1 MKVRSANRPH
11 QFIGISKSGTAS
23 IVATSGNQDCF
34 VVLRG
39 GKRGTNYDR
48 KSIQE
53 VKEDLQKSGL
63 STKLMVDCSHGNS
76 QKNFRNQTKVANV
89 LGEQIA
95 TGEMAI
101 MGVMIESNIK
111 EGKNL
116 LPPFLI
122 PPKYGLSR

>member
-1 MKVRSANRPH
+1 MLVRSANRPH
-11 QFIGISKSGTAS
+11 QFIGISKAGTAS

-48 KSIQE
+48 KSVQE
-53 VKEDLQKSGL
+53 VKEELQKSSL
-63 STKLMVDCSHGNS
+63 NTKIMVDCSHGNS

-95 TGEMAI
+95 AGEMAI

-111 EGKNL
+111 EGKNR
-116 LPPFLI
+116 PRPSFI
-122 PPKYGLSR
+122 SS

>member
-1 MKVRSANRPH
+1 MLVRSANRPH
-11 QFIGISKSGTAS
+11 QFIGISKAGTAS

-48 KSIQE
+48 TSVQE
-53 VKEDLQKSGL
+53 VKEELQKSSL
-63 STKLMVDCSHGNS
+63 NTKIMVDCSHGNS

-95 TGEMAI
+95 AGEMAI

-111 EGKNL
+111 EGKNR
-116 LPPFLI
+116 PRPSFI
-122 PPKYGLSR
+122 SS